1 MNTITF
7 SINPHGAEL
16 SSLRMGER
24 EYLWQGDPAFW
35 GRRAPILFPI
45 VGKVAHDTLRVS
57 GQEYAM
63 KQHGFARDVDFEL
76 CPGDEGAHYV
86 LHAPD
91 GRPNY
96 PFSFD
101 LTATYRA
108 DGDILTCQWTV
119 INRDN
124 RPMDFQIGAHPA
136 FLLPDFDPA
145 DDVHGY
151 IQCLDREGKAI
162 APTLDHYLIDGL
174 RHPFETPESLPT
186 QDGLL
191 PITDRTF
198 AHDAFIIERG
208 QVATT
213 ILFDK
218 QGRKVLSVSCPQAEA
233 YGLWAPAKPGCP
245 FVCLEPW
252 CGIADRDNFN
262 GDIADRDCNH
272 HLLPGET
279 FDFCYGI
286 QVF

>member
-7 SINPHGAEL
+7 DINPHGAEL

-63 KQHGFARDVDFEL
+63 KQHGFARDADFEL

-86 LHAPD
+86 LHAPE

-145 DDVHGY
+145 DEVHGY
-151 IQCLDREGKAI
+151 IQCLD
-162 APTLDHYLIDGL
+162 
-174 RHPFETPESLPT
+174 
-186 QDGLL
+186 
-191 PITDRTF
+191 
-198 AHDAFIIERG
+198 
-208 QVATT
+208 
-213 ILFDK
+213 
-218 QGRKVLSVSCPQAEA
+218 
-233 YGLWAPAKPGCP
+233 
-245 FVCLEPW
+245 
-252 CGIADRDNFN
+252 
-262 GDIADRDCNH
+262 
-272 HLLPGET
+272 
-279 FDFCYGI
+279 
-286 QVF
+286 

>member
-1 MNTITF
+1 
-7 SINPHGAEL
+7 
-16 SSLRMGER
+16 
-24 EYLWQGDPAFW
+24 
-35 GRRAPILFPI
+35 
-45 VGKVAHDTLRVS
+45 
-57 GQEYAM
+57 M

-76 CPGDEGAHYV
+76 CPGSEGAHYV
-86 LHAPD
+86 LHAPE
-91 GRPNY
+91 GRPTY

-101 LTATYRA
+101 LTATYKA

-119 INRDN
+119 INRGV

-151 IQCLDREGKAI
+151 IQCLDRWGKAI
-162 APTLDHYLIDGL
+162 VPTLDHYLIDGL
-174 RHPFETPESLPT
+174 RLPFETPEALPT

-208 QVATT
+208 QVATA

-233 YGLWAPAKPGCP
+233 FGLWAPAKPGCP

-252 CGIADRDNFN
+252 CGIADSDSFS

-272 HLLPGET
+272 HLLPGKA
-279 FDFCYGI
+279 FDFCYRI